1 MGIFMA
7 RGRPSKKQEI
17 LDAARRLFAASGYQ
31 GTSIDLVV
39 QTAGVSKPTVYNNFP
54 TKQALLS
61 ALMEQLLVESQSFRQ
76 RLWQDKHISVVDGL
90 MQAFQHIASV
100 PEYLAVYR
108 ISYGE
113 RHKLDEQT
121 YQLFKRFDQSLQL
134 DCRCWLEAHQDN
146 VELQDDA
153 LMAII
158 AICREGIL
166 IPALSGDKVVPRT
179 MIEAGLGRFL

>member
-1 MGIFMA
+1 MA

-17 LDAARRLFAASGYQ
+17 LDAARQLFAASGYQ
-31 GTSIDLVV
+31 GTSIGLVV

-61 ALMEQLLVESQSFRQ
+61 ALMEQLLVESQAFRQ
-76 RLWQDKHISVVDGL
+76 RLWKDKHISVADGL
-90 MQAFQHIASV
+90 IKAFEDIASV

-121 YQLFKRFDQSLQL
+121 YLLFKRFDQSLQL
-134 DCRCWLEAHQDN
+134 DCRCWLETHTF
-146 VELQDDA
+146 ELQEGA
-153 LMAII
+153 MLAII

-166 IPALSGDKVVPRT
+166 IPALSGDERVPRAV
-179 MIEAGLGRFL
+179 IEAGLGRFL